1 MSAPVVSDLAATGTN
16 LQWYDVPAGGTPLPG
31 TTALVD
37 GSIYYASQTVG
48 ICESSTRFAVT
59 VAINDPAAPT
69 GNAVQSFCNSSNPTL
84 ADIVVTGTGI
94 KWYDVA
100 TGGLSLDPTTI
111 LTDGTYYASQ
121 TVNGCESILRLAVTI
136 VTGND
141 PVTSAIT
148 GDISPLCSTPG
159 VSYSVV
165 PTAGS
170 SYSWTVPALAVIASG
185 ATGPDN
191 NAITVDFGTE
201 SGTIT
206 VTETT
211 SIGCQGNPVQLDVNL
226 VGCDLVADFTAS
238 DTNLCIG
245 EVVTFTNHSLGTNSG
260 TTFEWEFGDGATPS
274 SSTLAGPHDVS
285 YATPGLKTVRL
296 IISNGLSDTLVKT
309 DYILVNPV
317 PGVVIESAERCGPG
331 SIDLTA
337 TLTNADR
344 VDFSTD
350 DGLTVASTDITAPY
364 VFTATLGT
372 AETLHVMG
380 KAYNM
385 VSGCSGAWEGDA
397 FAVANLVPVSEKIA
411 SSHIG
416 ISVPGYVDV
425 VCSGQQN
432 VVYYVNGQSN
442 ATYNWNVPGLGIT
455 ATGVTEIEIDW
466 NVPGGDYVIEVE
478 KVSDKGCYS
487 AKEDTMVLVSQPKPD
502 LGPDVTICE
511 GSSHTF
517 SLTDNYDSY
526 EWNDGSTD
534 PTLTVSESGQV
545 FVKVWDE
552 YQCNGYDTAS
562 LLISTTPI
570 VDLGRDTVICGDNSL
585 ELNAGDFESYS
596 WSTGETV
603 NPITVREGA
612 GTVSV
617 IVTNADGCE
626 GTDEIVIKPCD
637 PVTLLGVI
645 PNTITPNDDN
655 VHDTWK
661 INNISLF
668 PQASIQIY
676 DRWGRVIFEQ
686 NGGYEND
693 WNGKDSSGK
702 DLPVDTYFYIIDLKE
717 KGTSPISGSVTIIR

>member
-1 MSAPVVSDLAATGTN
+1 
-16 LQWYDVPAGGTPLPG
+16 
-31 TTALVD
+31 
-37 GSIYYASQTVG
+37 
-48 ICESSTRFAVT
+48 
-59 VAINDPAAPT
+59 
-69 GNAVQSFCNSSNPTL
+69 
-84 ADIVVTGTGI
+84 
-94 KWYDVA
+94 
-100 TGGLSLDPTTI
+100 
-111 LTDGTYYASQ
+111 
-121 TVNGCESILRLAVTI
+121 
-136 VTGND
+136 
-141 PVTSAIT
+141 VTSVIT
-148 GDISPLCSTPG
+148 GDISPLCSTSG

-170 SYSWTVPALAVIASG
+170 VYSWTVPVAAVISSG

-211 SIGCQGNPVQLDVNL
+211 SIGCQGIPVQLDVNL

-238 DTNLCIG
+238 DTNICVG
-245 EVVTFTNHSLGTNSG
+245 EEVTFTSHSLGTTSG

-274 SSTLAGPHDVS
+274 SATLSGPHVVN
-285 YATPGLKTVRL
+285 YTTPGLKTVRL
-296 IISNGLSDTLVKT
+296 VISNGLSDTLVKT

-331 SIDLTA
+331 SINLTA

-350 DGLTVASTDITAPY
+350 DGVTVASTDNSAPY

-372 AETLHVMG
+372 AETIHVMG

-397 FAVANLVPVSEKIA
+397 FAVANVVPVSEKIA

-432 VVYYVNGQSN
+432 VIYYVNAESN

-455 ATGVTEIEIDW
+455 ANGVSQIEIDW
-466 NVPGGDYVIEVE
+466 DVAGGDYRIEVQ
-478 KVSDKGCYS
+478 KISNKACSS
-487 AKEDTMVLVSQPKPD
+487 AIEDTLVLVSQPKPS
-502 LGPDVTICE
+502 LGEDVIICE

-517 SLTDNYDSY
+517 SLTENYDSY

-534 PTLTVSESGQV
+534 PTLTVSSSGQV

-552 YQCNGYDTAS
+552 YQCNGFDTAS

-570 VDLGRDTVICGDNSL
+570 VDLGRDTVLCGDNSL
-585 ELNAGDFESYS
+585 ELDAGDFDSYS
-596 WSTGETV
+596 WSTGETM

-612 GTVSV
+612 GNVSV

-626 GTDEIVIKPCD
+626 GTDEIIIKPCD
-637 PVTLLGVI
+637 PVTLLGII

-676 DRWGRVIFEQ
+676 DRWGRVIYEQ

-702 DLPVDTYFYIIDLKE
+702 DLPVDTYFYIIDLKV
-717 KGTSPISGSVTIIR
+717 KGVSPISGDLTIIR

>member
-1 MSAPVVSDLAATGTN
+1 M
-16 LQWYDVPAGGTPLPG
+16 
-31 TTALVD
+31 
-37 GSIYYASQTVG
+37 
-48 ICESSTRFAVT
+48 F
-59 VAINDPAAPT
+59 
-69 GNAVQSFCNSSNPTL
+69 
-84 ADIVVTGTGI
+84 
-94 KWYDVA
+94 
-100 TGGLSLDPTTI
+100 SLLHLEQLKPCI
-111 LTDGTYYASQ
+111 L
-121 TVNGCESILRLAVTI
+121 
-136 VTGND
+136 
-141 PVTSAIT
+141 
-148 GDISPLCSTPG
+148 
-159 VSYSVV
+159 
-165 PTAGS
+165 
-170 SYSWTVPALAVIASG
+170 
-185 ATGPDN
+185 
-191 NAITVDFGTE
+191 
-201 SGTIT
+201 
-206 VTETT
+206 
-211 SIGCQGNPVQLDVNL
+211 
-226 VGCDLVADFTAS
+226 
-238 DTNLCIG
+238 
-245 EVVTFTNHSLGTNSG
+245 
-260 TTFEWEFGDGATPS
+260 
-274 SSTLAGPHDVS
+274 
-285 YATPGLKTVRL
+285 
-296 IISNGLSDTLVKT
+296 
-309 DYILVNPV
+309 
-317 PGVVIESAERCGPG
+317 
-331 SIDLTA
+331 
-337 TLTNADR
+337 
-344 VDFSTD
+344 
-350 DGLTVASTDITAPY
+350 
-364 VFTATLGT
+364 
-372 AETLHVMG
+372 MG
-380 KAYNM
+380 KAYNT

-416 ISVPGYVDV
+416 LSVPGYVDV

-432 VVYYVNGQSN
+432 VLYYVSGQSN

-487 AKEDTMVLVSQPKPD
+487 ATEDTLVLVSQPKPN

-517 SLTDNYDSY
+517 SLTDNYNSY

-545 FVKVWDE
+545 FVTVWDE
-552 YQCNGYDTAS
+552 YQCTGSDTAS

-585 ELNAGDFESYS
+585 ELNAGDFDSYS

-626 GTDEIVIKPCD
+626 GTDEIIIKPCD

-668 PQASIQIY
+668 PEASIQIY

-702 DLPVDTYFYIIDLKE
+702 DLPVDTYFYIIDLKV
-717 KGTSPISGSVTIIR
+717 KGTSPIAGNVTIIR